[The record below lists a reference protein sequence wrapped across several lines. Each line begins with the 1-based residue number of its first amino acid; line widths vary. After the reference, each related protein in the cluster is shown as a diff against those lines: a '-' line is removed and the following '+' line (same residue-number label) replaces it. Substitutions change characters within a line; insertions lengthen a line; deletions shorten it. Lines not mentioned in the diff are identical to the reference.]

1 MIHQTYSCK
10 QKLKTWASHLLNNYQ
25 IGPSKLYYPQKTIV
39 IFVQHMKRLLKWLKS
54 LILKSIL
61 SILWY
66 FTATLIRTTTDLIAF
81 LGIWR
86 ISHNACISFWIP
98 KRQVISTD
106 TSFEIKMMVKIYAI
120 EIIFRSHEPFQSY
133 TYAHL
138 WFPPPCF
145 MK

>member
-1 MIHQTYSCK
+1 MIHQT
-10 QKLKTWASHLLNNYQ
+10 WVSHLLNNYQ

-39 IFVQHMKRLLKWLKS
+39 IFVQHMKRLLKWLKT

-61 SILWY
+61 STLWY

-81 LGIWR
+81 HGIWR
-86 ISHNACISFWIP
+86 ISHNACISLWIP

-120 EIIFRSHEPFQSY
+120 EIIFKSHEPFQSY
-133 TYAHL
+133 LLTSQADSA
-138 WFPPPCF
+138 
-145 MK
+145 KKAG